1 MKVLKTLDGLSEAV
15 DMVPCVFD
23 GNPLNLLFVDSV
35 RTADPM
41 DFARAMAAPELVEE
55 ERVVFRSRAPGSA
68 GLPRLT
74 LRQRPDPTLLSERLF
89 ARFDRLREVI
99 SPQSQIGARIE
110 RLAAAA
116 RPDVVA
122 LVVVDGLSYYDLPDE
137 ASEPWFVDG
146 PSITQFGF
154 REVMGAPTVSQR
166 LFRLGYRTQRAFTY
180 FDRRDNPLAEELHRQ
195 FGDTQV
201 VRVNEFA
208 QVLQNE
214 DLSLSQTFVQV
225 TMPGLDALAHN
236 HRDRPPIEH
245 YRGEIMQR
253 FSDLVTELETGARRV
268 LALLTADHGILWRE
282 FLPLEPTLF
291 ESGLDG
297 DFHHPRFLKGAVQR
311 DGLKAVRTRVG
322 GFSLL
327 RYPYLTRR
335 LRRTEWGVHGGISA
349 WESLIPLV
357 VHTT

>member
-1 MKVLKTLDGLSEAV
+1 MVLKTLEGLSDAV

-23 GNPLNLLFVDSV
+23 GNPLNLLFLDDV
-35 RTADPM
+35 RTADSRT
-41 DFARAMAAPELVEE
+41 FARTIAAPELVEE
-55 ERVVFRSRAPGSA
+55 ERLVFWSRAAGSV

-74 LRQRPDPTLLSERLF
+74 LRQRPDPTRLSERLF
-89 ARFDRLREVI
+89 ARFDRLRDVI
-99 SPQSQIGARIE
+99 NPQSDIGARIE
-110 RLAAAA
+110 KLASAT

-122 LVVVDGLSYYDLPDE
+122 LVVVDGLSYYDLPEE

-180 FDRRDNPLAEELHRQ
+180 FDHRDNPLAQELHRQ

-201 VRVNEFA
+201 VRINEFS
-208 QVLQNE
+208 QVVQNK
-214 DLSLSQTFVQV
+214 DMSLSQVFVQV

-245 YRGEIMQR
+245 YKTEIMAR
-253 FSDLVTELETGARRV
+253 FSGLVEALETGKRRV
-268 LALLTADHGILWRE
+268 LACLTADHGILWRE
-282 FLPLEPTLF
+282 CLPLEPTLY

-311 DGLKAVRTRVG
+311 DGLKAVRTGIG
-322 GFSLL
+322 GFGLL

-349 WESLIPLV
+349 WESLVPLV
-357 VHTT
+357 IHET